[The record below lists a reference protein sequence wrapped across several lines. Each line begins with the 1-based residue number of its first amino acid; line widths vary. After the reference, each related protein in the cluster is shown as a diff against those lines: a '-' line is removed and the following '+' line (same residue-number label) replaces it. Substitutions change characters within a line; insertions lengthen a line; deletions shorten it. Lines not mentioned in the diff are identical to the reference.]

1 MKDKNIVVKL
11 TVGLFAVIG
20 FIFIIA
26 GIFWAVSGRRFVQS
40 AVEVSAVI
48 SEIESYRDSDGDTEH
63 RVYVSFSYGGQRYED
78 VRLNEYSSGMY
89 EGKEIK
95 VMLDPDNPRKL
106 MTNLGLYIGPTVFIG
121 MGAIFACAGVI
132 PLIGMGRKSSAK
144 KKLIASGQYIYAT
157 VESIEYDKSYTVMGK
172 HPSVIYCTYRDDYKD
187 IVYRFKSDNIWTN
200 PEYVIQP
207 GSEIKVF
214 VDRQNYKN
222 YHVDIEGILQ
232 GKIVDYT

>member
-1 MKDKNIVVKL
+1 MKDKNIIVKL

-20 FIFIIA
+20 FIFILV
-26 GIFWAVSGRRFVQS
+26 GIVWAISGSRFMQS

-48 SEIESYRDSDGDTEH
+48 TKIESHRDSDGDTSH
-63 RVYVSFSYGGQRYED
+63 QVYVNYSYGGQRYED

-89 EGKEIK
+89 KGKEIK

-121 MGAIFACAGVI
+121 MGAIFTSAGVI
-132 PLIGMGRKSSAK
+132 SLVGMGRKSSAK
-144 KKLIASGQYIYAT
+144 KKLIASGQYIYAI
-157 VESIEYDKSYTVMGK
+157 VESIEYDKSYILNGK
-172 HPSVIYCTYRDDYKD
+172 HPFVVYCIYRDDYKD

-200 PEYVIQP
+200 PQYVIQP
-207 GSEIKVF
+207 GSEIRVF
-214 VDRQNYKN
+214 VDRQDYKN